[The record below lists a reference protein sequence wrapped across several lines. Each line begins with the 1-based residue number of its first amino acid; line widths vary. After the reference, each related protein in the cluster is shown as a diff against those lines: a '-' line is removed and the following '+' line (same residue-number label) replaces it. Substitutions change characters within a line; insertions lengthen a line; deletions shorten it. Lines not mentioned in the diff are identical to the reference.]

1 MVGKHPKGQAVQ
13 HFTVA
18 GYRFKASNPEKDYLD
33 RFDALVREQLRVSLG
48 SLKLE
53 VPGINA
59 HFREFKQTASV

>member
-1 MVGKHPKGQAVQ
+1 MVGKLPKGQAVL

-33 RFDALVREQLRVSLG
+33 RFDALVREQL
-48 SLKLE
+48 E